1 MSPNPDKTTAATPS
15 ASVIVVRDGEESI
28 EVLMVR
34 RHHGT
39 AFASADA
46 FPGGCVSADD
56 ALVDASCAGIDA
68 ADANR
73 RLAVGAGGLDFWSA
87 AVRELFEEV
96 GILLAVPESPQDA
109 VDASALESSRRE
121 LAGGRLAWLDF
132 LQAQRLRVDADALH
146 YVSHWETPLEMKQRF
161 STRFFVAAAPPGQT
175 VRHDGRELVD
185 SRWLAPAAA
194 LEMGRRDELRLV
206 IPTMKTLQMLSG
218 FRTLAEL
225 LPWARRRWQDGIE
238 MMRGKVVETDG
249 RRVIVLPGEP
259 DYPAVGE

>member
-1 MSPNPDKTTAATPS
+1 MPS
-15 ASVIVVRDGEESI
+15 ASVIVARDGEDTI

-34 RHHGT
+34 RHQGT

-46 FPGGCVSADD
+46 FPGGCVSDDD
-56 ALVDASCAGIDA
+56 ALADERFAGIDA

-73 RLAVGAGGLDFWSA
+73 RLAVNAGGLDFFSA

-96 GILLAVPESPQDA
+96 GILLVRSDSSQHTI
-109 VDASALESSRRE
+109 DASALQSSRSA
-121 LAGGRLAWLDF
+121 LASGRLGWPEF
-132 LQAQRLRVDADALH
+132 LHAQRLLVDTNALH
-146 YVSHWETPLEMKQRF
+146 YVGHWETPLEMKQRY

-185 SRWLAPAAA
+185 SRWLAPATA
-194 LEMGRRDELRLV
+194 LEMGQRDELRLV
-206 IPTMKTLQMLSG
+206 IPTMKTLQLLSG
-218 FRTLAEL
+218 YRTLADL
-225 LPWARRRWQDGIE
+225 LPWARRRWQRGIE
-238 MMRGKVVETDG
+238 MMRGRVVETDG